1 MSIQS
6 QITRI
11 SGNVSDALSTIEGR
25 GVTIPSGSNSDDL
38 STLIA
43 QIEGPE
49 TVNLING
56 KNYIFTDDGEGNITI
71 TEDSGSGVVLTT
83 KNVTAN
89 GTYSAEDD
97 SADGYSSVTV
107 NVPGITPTGT
117 VSITENGTTDV
128 TNYAS
133 ASVNVQPDLQAK
145 SVTPSESSQV
155 VTPDSGYDG
164 LSQVTVGAIPSEY
177 VVPSGSTEI
186 TENGTHDV
194 SGYASAVVDV
204 PSGWT
209 KVAETSYSISTTG
222 TSAATH
228 ATWSTGHSELWTANK
243 WIYVRI
249 RDTAGKQDGYFYG
262 SDQFFYNATLANG
275 SSGTSITTA
284 MRIYTRCSGS
294 TLTPT
299 ATSGTSGYGVYSDT
313 LYSDG
318 RIRIRKRYNSSN
330 SLTINGTFKVEVYLL
345 DVPDASQIFA

>member
-11 SGNVSDALSTIEGR
+11 SSNVSNALSTIENR

-56 KNYIFTDDGEGNITI
+56 KTYIFSDDGEGNITI

-83 KNVTAN
+83 KTITAN

-117 VSITENGTTDV
+117 VNITENGTTDV

-177 VVPSGSTEI
+177 VVPSGSTNI
-186 TENGTHDV
+186 TENGTHNV
-194 SGYASAVVDV
+194 SGYASAVVNV
-204 PSGWT
+204 PAKNVQT
-209 KVAETSYSISTTG
+209 VQSTTRRNN
-222 TSAATH
+222 TS
-228 ATWSTGHSELWTANK
+228 L
-243 WIYVRI
+243 
-249 RDTAGKQDGYFYG
+249 G
-262 SDQFFYNATLANG
+262 S
-275 SSGTSITTA
+275 
-284 MRIYTRCSGS
+284 
-294 TLTPT
+294 
-299 ATSGTSGYGVYSDT
+299 V
-313 LYSDG
+313 
-318 RIRIRKRYNSSN
+318 N
-330 SLTINGTFKVEVYLL
+330 SLTCSKAGTYDVYWSCARSSTSQTWGSQLYINGTAYGTENTTWNNHVQNNHLTGVTIPANATVAVYGRSRSGYYIY
-345 DVPDASQIFA
+345 VPQLTIVQTA